1 MNCIRWEFGDVARMK
16 SCSMF
21 AVVLWLG
28 LAPVVYA
35 QDTQNTQEV
44 PRLMVEETAG
54 PAHLGAE
61 APPLAI
67 DTDVVSR
74 NILIAG
80 FSLGAVYDS
89 RGLYNGGNASVSPY
103 YSSDVRYFVQPSIGY
118 QRTFSTG
125 AWTVSYTPGISISQH
140 DPTDDQYTNNLAGDI
155 NWKPNSYFMLHARQD
170 YSLTNNP
177 FEGVGRVDLLP
188 GLGGPFGPNYDGVLP
203 QTQRTSLVT
212 SVDLT
217 YRVAEHSA
225 IGVTGGFQKY
235 SFDPLHTST
244 GVSYNPFVNSKVIN
258 GSVFYSQ
265 QISTSVAAG
274 VQLAYTDIYSTGAEV
289 ARTQAPAPMGF
300 VKWSP
305 GQNTVVTLYAG
316 PQYARSRQDV
326 TIGPFTVAV
335 YLHHWYPTYGG
346 TLAWSRGRNAFNANG
361 MQRVANG
368 GGVLDAVKAIDAG
381 AAYRAR
387 LTRRLLAEV
396 RGNWSDERGIGYF
409 SSGSYF
415 RSLWAGG
422 GPVFEL
428 KRSLS
433 LHMDVAYVHQSQN
446 GLALAAGNHM
456 LIQGSLDYRFR
467 KNLGE

>member
-1 MNCIRWEFGDVARMK
+1 MK

-21 AVVLWLG
+21 AVVLLLG

-35 QDTQNTQEV
+35 QDSQSSQEV
-44 PRLMVEETAG
+44 PKPMVEETAG
-54 PAHLGAE
+54 PSHLGSE
-61 APPLAI
+61 APPLTI

-74 NILIAG
+74 NVLVAG
-80 FSLGAVYDS
+80 FSLGAVYDNH
-89 RGLYNGGNASVSPY
+89 GLYHGGTSPY
-103 YSSDVRYFVQPSIGY
+103 YSGDVRYFVQPSIGF

-125 AWTVSYTPGISISQH
+125 DWTLSYTPGVSISQH
-140 DPTDDQYTNNLAGDI
+140 DTGDDQYSNNFAGDI
-155 NWKPNSYFMLHARQD
+155 NWRPNSYFMLHARQD
-170 YSLTNNP
+170 YSRTNNP
-177 FEGVGRVDLLP
+177 FESVGRVDLLP

-203 QTQRTSLVT
+203 ETERTSLVS

-225 IGVTGGFQKY
+225 IGVTGGYQKY
-235 SFDPLHTST
+235 DYAPLHTNTGAST
-244 GVSYNPFVNSKVIN
+244 NPFVDSHVIN

-265 QISTSVAAG
+265 QIRTSVTVGA
-274 VQLAYTDIYSTGAEV
+274 QFAYTDIYSTGAEI

-300 VKWSP
+300 VKWTP
-305 GQNTVVTLYAG
+305 GEHTVVTLYAG
-316 PQYARSRQDV
+316 PQYARSRQEV
-326 TIGPFTVAV
+326 AIGPFTVAV

-346 TLAWSRGRNAFNANG
+346 TVAWSRGRHAFNANG
-361 MQRVANG
+361 MQRVSNG

-387 LTRRLLAEV
+387 LSRRLLAEV
-396 RGNWSDERGIGYF
+396 RGNWSNERGIGYL

-433 LHMDVAYVHQSQN
+433 VRMDVAYVHQSESGV
-446 GLALAAGNHM
+446 GLVAGNH
-456 LIQGSLDYRFR
+456 LLVQGSLDYRFH
-467 KNLGE
+467 KSLGE